1 MLTSILAFAFV
12 IGVLI
17 TIHEFG
23 HFAVARLLGAPVE
36 VFSIGFGK
44 RLWGFER
51 GGTDYRLSLI
61 PLGGY
66 VRIIGLGPDESD
78 VVSGDT
84 PVAELLP
91 RWKRA
96 LILLAGPITNIL
108 AAVMF
113 VALALT
119 MGVETPVYLEGAPVV
134 GWVGPE
140 SPAEAADV
148 RPGDL
153 VRAVNGEPVE
163 MWRDLEVALLTAGK
177 GRVELTVE
185 RDGNE
190 VSIPIDLD
198 AESLYGFGV
207 SGIEPRLEAVVQPA
221 PGASPAA
228 EAGIEAG
235 DLIVA
240 VNGQPVDQYYDLP
253 RLIVPLP
260 ATEITIDVLRDG
272 QALRFTIM
280 TRDEGGQGKIGVG
293 PVVPTAVQKL
303 ALLPAFATATEECER
318 MTYQTFRVIGRLFT
332 GKESLRQV
340 SGPVGIAQISGQA
353 ARSGVQSL
361 IMLLGI
367 ISLQLGIFNLLP
379 IPILDGGHLTIIAF
393 ESIARRDLPMKVKER
408 VLEVGFYLLILL
420 MVVVLFNDIVRLL
433 PESVRQ
439 FFFRG

>member
-1 MLTSILAFAFV
+1 MLISILAFVFV

-44 RLWGFER
+44 RIWGFER
-51 GGTDYRLSLI
+51 GGTDYRLSLV

-66 VRIIGLGPDESD
+66 VRIIGLGPDETD
-78 VVSGDT
+78 VVSGDAQD
-84 PVAELLP
+84 VELLP

-96 LILLAGPITNIL
+96 LILLAGPVTNIL
-108 AAVMF
+108 AAVVF

-119 MGVETPVYLEGAPVV
+119 MGVETPLYLEQPPVV
-134 GWVGPE
+134 GWVEPG
-140 SPAEAADV
+140 SPAEVAQIE
-148 RPGDL
+148 PGDL
-153 VRAVNGEPVE
+153 VRTVGGEPME
-163 MWRDLEVALLTAGK
+163 MWRDLEVALLTSGK
-177 GRVELTVE
+177 GPVELTVE
-185 RDGNE
+185 RNGR
-190 VSIPIDLD
+190 VRAITVTLD
-198 AESLYGFGV
+198 SESLYGFGV

-228 EAGIEAG
+228 QAGVESG

-240 VNGQPVDQYYDLP
+240 VNGETVDQYYDLP

-260 ATEITIDVLRDG
+260 ATEITLDVVRNG
-272 QALRFTIM
+272 RPMQFTLV

-293 PVVPTAVQKL
+293 PVLPTAVQKL
-303 ALLPAFATATEECER
+303 ALVPALGAAAKECER

-353 ARSGVQSL
+353 ARSGIQSL

-433 PESVRQ
+433 PEGVRQ

>member
-1 MLTSILAFAFV
+1 MLTSILAFVFV

-23 HFAVARLLGAPVE
+23 HFGVARLLGAPVE

-44 RLWGFER
+44 RIWGFER
-51 GGTDYRLSLI
+51 GGTDYRLSLV

-66 VRIIGLGPDESD
+66 VRIIGLGPDETD

-84 PVAELLP
+84 PAAELLP

-96 LILLAGPITNIL
+96 LILLAGPVTNIL
-108 AAVMF
+108 AAVVF

-119 MGVETPVYLEGAPVV
+119 MGVETPVYLEEPPVV
-134 GWVGPE
+134 GWVEPG
-140 SPAEAADV
+140 SPAEAANV
-148 RPGDL
+148 LPGDT
-153 VRAVNGEPVE
+153 VRAVGGESVE
-163 MWRDLEVALLTAGK
+163 LWRDLEVALLTSGK
-177 GRVELTVE
+177 GPVVLTVE
-185 RDGNE
+185 RDGRVLE
-190 VSIPIDLD
+190 IPVTLD
-198 AESLYGFGV
+198 RESLYGFGI

-228 EAGIEAG
+228 AAGIETG

-240 VNGQPVDQYYDLP
+240 VDGQPVDQYYDLP
-253 RLIVPLP
+253 RLISPRP
-260 ATEITIDVLRDG
+260 AEEITLDVVRGGREL
-272 QALRFTIM
+272 QFTLV
-280 TRDEGGQGKIGVG
+280 TRDEGGKGKIGVG
-293 PVVPTAVQKL
+293 PVLPTATQKL
-303 ALLPAFATATEECER
+303 ALLPALGAAAQECER

-332 GKESLRQV
+332 GQESLRQV

-420 MVVVLFNDIVRLL
+420 MVVVLFNDILRLL
-433 PESVRQ
+433 PEGVRQ